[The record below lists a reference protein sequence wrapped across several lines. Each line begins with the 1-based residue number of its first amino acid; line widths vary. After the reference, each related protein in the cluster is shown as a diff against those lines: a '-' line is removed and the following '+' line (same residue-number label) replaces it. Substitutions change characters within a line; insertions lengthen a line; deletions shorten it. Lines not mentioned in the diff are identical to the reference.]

1 MKKISSYI
9 RRELEDALYFERKT
23 ENQVK
28 RELMIKYR
36 YPARLARKETDKL
49 LSEAMQYWMYEDV
62 Y

>member
-1 MKKISSYI
+1 MKKISYYI
-9 RRELEDALYFERKT
+9 RRELEDALYYESKT

-28 RELMIKYR
+28 RILMTKYR
-36 YPARLARKETDKL
+36 YPARIARKETDKL

>member
-36 YPARLARKETDKL
+36 YPARLARKETDKI

>member
-1 MKKISSYI
+1 MKKISYYI
-9 RRELEDALYFERKT
+9 RRKLEDSLFSETKT

-28 RELMIKYR
+28 RELMQKYR

-49 LSEAMQYWMYEDV
+49 LKEAMQYWMYEDV